1 MRHVGRLGRV
11 RDHVAP
17 SAAAANT
24 AVIAETEELPNGTRV
39 IRFEAD
45 RPLLESAR
53 GMPEDEPPSDDDG
66 EPEGPQRLHEITLV
80 TERSSEEIER
90 RLRQIRIDRFRTVLA
105 PAMRD
110 HGIGMFIYVLRL
122 GRETVPGSDNQFAGE
137 FGANCGVFVFTD
149 RGEEEAGLEA
159 AAFDHTDR
167 PVESL
172 GAYDKVFKPST
183 RMTLDEISRNY
194 GHEETGIGR
203 GTELDWRVSAAAPFA
218 SPSEASENAVH
229 SSRGSARTC
238 GRSSPRSS
246 PSTIGRNWAARS
258 STSRACET
266 TASR

>member
-1 MRHVGRLGRV
+1 MRHGERSGRRLGRV

-24 AVIAETEELPNGTRV
+24 AVIAETEELPNGTQV

-122 GRETVPGSDNQFAGE
+122 GRETVPGSD
-137 FGANCGVFVFTD
+137 T
-149 RGEEEAGLEA
+149 
-159 AAFDHTDR
+159 
-167 PVESL
+167 
-172 GAYDKVFKPST
+172 
-183 RMTLDEISRNY
+183 
-194 GHEETGIGR
+194 
-203 GTELDWRVSAAAPFA
+203 
-218 SPSEASENAVH
+218 
-229 SSRGSARTC
+229 SSRASSAPTAASSSSRTGARRRPGSR
-238 GRSSPRSS
+238 RPRSTTRTDLWRAWAH
-246 PSTIGRNWAARS
+246 TIKS
-258 STSRACET
+258 SSR
-266 TASR
+266 RRG